1 MSWTRAYIPAG
12 PDSRVELLKTE
23 PDILAIVSDRNLLL
37 RHPNME
43 LFYERIIT
51 EVRDSARYCGIIYLM
66 YSLDD
71 TGKEIPLYV
80 GKAERYG
87 RNREISRNLTNKEFF
102 GRWGYPKFYHI
113 GDLSRALQVLA
124 KTGKPAG
131 SHSEWASKLFKEVVK
146 GQLKRQVYFWAL
158 PWTHQDRC
166 PCGAEANVAE
176 LENCLIRHAK
186 RFFTSDNL
194 NKQRGRDS
202 CRCR

>member
-1 MSWTRAYIPAG
+1 M
-12 PDSRVELLKTE
+12 
-23 PDILAIVSDRNLLL
+23 LAIVSNRNLLL
-37 RHPNME
+37 RHPHME
-43 LFYERIIT
+43 LFYERIIK
-51 EVRDSARYCGIIYLM
+51 EVRNSDRYCGIIYLM
-66 YSLDD
+66 YWLDD

-131 SHSEWASKLFKEVVK
+131 RHSESAGTHLEWASKLFKDAVK
-146 GQLKRQVYFWAL
+146 GRLRRQVYFWAL

-166 PCGAEANVAE
+166 PCGAEVNVAE
-176 LENCLIRHAK
+176 LENCLIRHAR

-194 NKQRGRDS
+194 NKQRGCDS